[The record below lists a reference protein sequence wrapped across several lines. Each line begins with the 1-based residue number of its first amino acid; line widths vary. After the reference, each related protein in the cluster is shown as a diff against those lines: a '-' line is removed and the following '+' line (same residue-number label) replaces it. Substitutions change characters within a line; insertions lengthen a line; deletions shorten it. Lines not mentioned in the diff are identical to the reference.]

1 MGIVLRAVSC
11 GSMVGLGELEG
22 KSREL
27 NILVQ
32 HGTMQL
38 VVKKGVLYR
47 RYEDSEHLQI
57 IHQDIL
63 KQLHEGILGGHL
75 GEGKTLS
82 RRRRGFIG
90 QVMQEMLGSGV
101 AHVRSVLLGKCPRIE
116 AVPLSRVLVLGTCN
130 NSTHTQL
137 YKYSIYNTIC
147 GMAKSRREGVMGRAS
162 IVQLSNSGLPN

>member
-1 MGIVLRAVSC
+1 MRQLQLEDENVGIVLRAVSC

-32 HGTMQL
+32 QWDQL

-47 RYEDSEHLQI
+47 RYEDNQGSEHLQI
-57 IHQDIL
+57 IAPAIIRQDIL

-82 RRRRGFIG
+82 RLKERFHWPGHAG
-90 QVMQEMLGSGV
+90 DVGKWCSTC
-101 AHVRSVLLGKCPRIE
+101 AKCVLLGKCPRIE
-116 AVPLSRVLVLGTCN
+116 AVPLSRVLVP
-130 NSTHTQL
+130 STQCKL
-137 YKYSIYNTIC
+137 L
-147 GMAKSRREGVMGRAS
+147 
-162 IVQLSNSGLPN
+162 Q

>member
-32 HGTMQL
+32 QWDQL

-57 IHQDIL
+57 IAPAIIHQDIL

-75 GEGKTLS
+75 
-82 RRRRGFIG
+82 
-90 QVMQEMLGSGV
+90 
-101 AHVRSVLLGKCPRIE
+101 
-116 AVPLSRVLVLGTCN
+116 
-130 NSTHTQL
+130 
-137 YKYSIYNTIC
+137 
-147 GMAKSRREGVMGRAS
+147 
-162 IVQLSNSGLPN
+162 